1 MVTSGAAR
9 YRSRLELPEV
19 APAVALPSIDGVG
32 DWLADN
38 EWVVWLL
45 GALVLGGIE
54 LATLDL
60 VFLMLAAGALAGSV
74 TAAVGAP
81 FLVQVLVAS
90 VVAIAM
96 LAVVRPIALRHLKT
110 PHELRTGVDALVG
123 REAITLERVDF
134 HSGRVKLAGEV
145 WSARTMDGSLV
156 IEPGRTVDVL
166 RIDGAVAVVFELEQ

>member
-1 MVTSGAAR
+1 
-9 YRSRLELPEV
+9 
-19 APAVALPSIDGVG
+19 VG

-74 TAAVGAP
+74 AAAVGAP
-81 FLVQVLVAS
+81 FLVQVLAAS
-90 VVAIAM
+90 GVAIAM

-110 PHELRTGVDALVG
+110 PHELRTGVDAL
-123 REAITLERVDF
+123 I
-134 HSGRVKLAGEV
+134 GEV

>member
-1 MVTSGAAR
+1 VT
-9 YRSRLELPEV
+9 PEV
-19 APAVALPSIDGVG
+19 AADLALPSIDVVG
-32 DWLADN
+32 EWMADN

-45 GALVLGGIE
+45 GALALGGIE

-81 FLVQVLVAS
+81 FLLQVLVGSA
-90 VVAIAM
+90 VAIAM

-123 REAITLERVDF
+123 REAITLDRVDI
-134 HSGRVKLAGEV
+134 HGGRVKLAGEV

-166 RIDGAVAVVFELEQ
+166 RIDGAVAVVYELDN